1 MGYNQYLATGEE
13 TTWGTAV
20 TRTKFAKT
28 FEGSSLEHKVE
39 RAYSGAN
46 AGNTGADPEFI
57 YEKAQWAEG
66 TIVMPVA
73 YDDACI
79 MRLLKHG
86 IGGVVTTG
94 AGPYLHTFKRG
105 TTGGVFAGL
114 NQASATSLSLELN
127 MELPDTSLE
136 ARLMKGAAVTSIGLS
151 LEAMGEFTA
160 TFGVMGLEA
169 KQAVKTATPV
179 YPTYDSYL
187 SKWTQATLSVGG
199 TDRTTLV
206 KAFNLDL
213 QNNHEKVICWGSS
226 STKRPQR
233 VGKSSISGSFTLEWS
248 GTTSAVKTIIDS
260 YYLSQTACPL
270 ILAVTGPTNYSWTM
284 TLPKAYIVNSE
295 IDSPE
300 GALQSNKF
308 DFIAGHDSTD
318 TALKLV
324 VSNMSANTAL

>member
-20 TRTKFAKT
+20 TRNKFAKT

-86 IGGVVTTG
+86 IGGVATSG
-94 AGPYLHTFKRG
+94 SGPYLHTFTRG
-105 TTGGVFAGL
+105 NTGDVFAGL
-114 NQASATSLSLELN
+114 NQAAATSLSLELN
-127 MELPDTSLE
+127 SELPDTALA

-151 LEAMGEFTA
+151 LEAQGEFTA

-169 KQAVKTATPV
+169 KQAAKSAS
-179 YPTYDSYL
+179 PTYPNYDLYL

-199 TDRTTLV
+199 TDRTTVV
-206 KAFNLDL
+206 KGFSLDL
-213 QNNHEKVICWGSS
+213 QNNYEKVICWGSS
-226 STKRPQR
+226 NTKRPRR
-233 VGKSSISGSFTLEWS
+233 VGKSSISGSFTLSWES
-248 GTTSAVKTIIDS
+248 SASAVKAIIDS

-270 ILAVTGPTNYSWTM
+270 ILTVQGPTGYSWTM
-284 TLPKAYIVNSE
+284 NLTKAFVVNSE
-295 IDSPE
+295 MDSPE
-300 GALQSNKF
+300 GQLQSNKF
-308 DFIAGHDSTD
+308 DFLCGNDATD

-324 VSNMSANTAL
+324 VSNQSLATAL